1 MKIDWDPLER
11 IGFIADY
18 LSPRPRKVRQ
28 ITRAVVAV
36 ILVVGFLREETS
48 WEILV
53 LALWVG
59 VYVELMMRRPD
70 ELGGRPW

>member
-1 MKIDWDPLER
+1 MKFDWDPLER

-28 ITRAVVAV
+28 ITRAVMAV
-36 ILVVGFLREETS
+36 ILVVGFLREETP

>member
-1 MKIDWDPLER
+1 MSFNTGPLER
-11 IGFIADY
+11 IGFIARY

-28 ITRAVVAV
+28 ITRIAMAV
-36 ILVVGFLREETS
+36 ILVVGFLREETP
-48 WEILV
+48 WDILV

-59 VYVELMMRRPD
+59 IYVEIIMRKPH

>member
-1 MKIDWDPLER
+1 MKFDWGPFER
-11 IGFIADY
+11 VQFIAQF

-28 ITRAVVAV
+28 LTRIAVAV
-36 ILVVGFLREETS
+36 ILLVGFLREETP

-59 VYVELMMRRPD
+59 LYVELMMRRPD